1 MLKHHLLEKM
11 MTALIMS
18 PFSTSAA
25 SCILCWQQ
33 GMLGRA
39 RQGCVERNLGT
50 FHMPVGDRQGPCLG
64 GFEGRRQRC
73 RHVMLKSLLPIHGWA
88 VLLSSYFVS
97 CGWPQMLLLL

>member
-39 RQGCVERNLGT
+39 RQGCIESNLGT
-50 FHMPVGDRQGPCLG
+50 FHMPVGDRQGPRPG
-64 GFEGRRQRC
+64 IEGRRQRC
-73 RHVMLKSLLPIHGWA
+73 KHVMLMAMLVIAISGESL
-88 VLLSSYFVS
+88 S
-97 CGWPQMLLLL
+97 